1 MNPTTAE
8 TETNMRMSNSRQA
21 AAAAPPAAVPPVA
34 WMLNQT
40 MHDMCDLRRTVID
53 STERLSSNTNRYD
66 SSQTQTVVGLVLLH
80 ASWNKRNAGYPLE
93 EQVLT
98 NLIREATNGLLD
110 CAVFAGCVQVDETD
124 ESLAL
129 CLGDDDSDEHE
140 HHKLQLPCP
149 PEEFP
154 ALAIVAHTLGRKEH
168 AVWSYV
174 PKLRSRDLVCALQN
188 PLFDTATISNAVNR
202 TVEGLELS
210 KVSIGI
216 LPAETKIGIDIGPDS
231 DIGSNSALRIFV
243 AGDRSSA
250 GKSSVCLG
258 ILGSLLNTGY
268 SASELAY
275 IKPATQSESTQLIEV
290 YCKSVG
296 IKCVPIGPLVYYRGF
311 TRAFLAGETATTEHL
326 LTDCGLAVDEV
337 ALGKRVVLVDGVGF
351 PAVGS
356 ICGTDNASVSRA
368 CGYPFIAGVD
378 GNRSS
383 SSSSSLISSSSN
395 HGNERKPM
403 GVVLVGGS
411 GVGGAVDAFNLN
423 ATYFEMK
430 HVPVLGAIFNKL
442 STEEGFYSLENCK
455 QQVTAYFDQDTR
467 HQAMGRRPFGFVPL
481 LPEIAG
487 PDGMDHVQ
495 EFFRIFGSHVDVKG
509 IVEAATRV
517 KESADPMVAPTK
529 HDYIPVKPRRMISAL
544 SSRSTRNR
552 TEIEA
557 AAIDAG
563 ASPSA

>member
-1 MNPTTAE
+1 MNPTSAE
-8 TETNMRMSNSRQA
+8 TETNTSTFKSYQV
-21 AAAAPPAAVPPVA
+21 AVPPVA

-40 MHDMCDLRRTVID
+40 LHDMCDLRRTVIG
-53 STERLSSNTNRYD
+53 STERLSSNTNDD
-66 SSQTQTVVGLVLLH
+66 SLQTQQTVVGLVLLH
-80 ASWNKRNAGYPLE
+80 ASWNKRNAEGYPLE

-98 NLIREATNGLLD
+98 NLIREATKGLPD
-110 CAVFAGCVQVDETD
+110 CQTFAGCVQVDETD
-124 ESLAL
+124 DSLAL
-129 CLGDDDSDEHE
+129 CLGDDDSDEH
-140 HHKLQLPCP
+140 HHFQLPCP

-154 ALAIVAHTLGRKEH
+154 ALAIVAQTLDSKEH

-174 PKLRSRDLVCALQN
+174 PKLRSRDLVCALHN
-188 PLFDTATISNAVNR
+188 PLFDTATISNAVNM
-202 TVEGLELS
+202 TAEGLDLS
-210 KVSIGI
+210 KIGTGI
-216 LPAETKIGIDIGPDS
+216 LSAESKIGLDIGSDS
-231 DIGSNSALRIFV
+231 DSGSNSALRIFV
-243 AGDRSSA
+243 AGDRSSV

-258 ILGSLLNTGY
+258 ILGSLLNSGY

-296 IKCVPIGPLVYYRGF
+296 ITCVPIGPLVYYRGF
-311 TRAFLAGETATTEHL
+311 TRAFLAGETATTEQL
-326 LTDCGLAVDEV
+326 LTDCGHAVDE
-337 ALGKRVVLVDGVGF
+337 AAQGKRVVLVDGVGF

-368 CGYPFIAGVD
+368 CGYPVIAGVD

-383 SSSSSLISSSSN
+383 SSSLISSNSS

-455 QQVTAYFDQDTR
+455 QQVTAYFDQDAH
-467 HQAMGRRPFGFVPL
+467 HQALSRRPFGFVPL

-487 PDGMDHVQ
+487 PNGMDHVQ
-495 EFFRIFGSHVDVKG
+495 EFFRIFGSHVDVKA

-517 KESADPMVAPTK
+517 KESVDPMIASTK
-529 HDYIPVKPRRMISAL
+529 HDHSPVKPRRMVSAHAPL
-544 SSRSTRNR
+544 STRNR

-563 ASPSA
+563 AAPSA